1 MNQVFFFILIP
12 TTTMPNKKITVK
24 FNFSNPI
31 IFMFS
36 STIFLL
42 LNAIKTTEF
51 TKPNNSIL
59 SPKLENLLAMQN
71 QLYLEIDQSGLP
83 EDKYTY
89 LKQLINVPTVEK
101 IHPIAEINKL
111 IAERYLIEAKKKFQ
125 QD

>member
-1 MNQVFFFILIP
+1 
-12 TTTMPNKKITVK
+12 MPNKKITVK